1 MARHTLGAFLA
12 RVAVGLLF
20 FLSSRTTLFSGARRQ
35 QMRQTFIEAHVPF
48 PGMNAA
54 LVSTVEFVVSAGG
67 ALPRDSH
74 LAVLLRAWKAQ
85 H

>member
-1 MARHTLGAFLA
+1 
-12 RVAVGLLF
+12 
-20 FLSSRTTLFSGARRQ
+20 
-35 QMRQTFIEAHVPF
+35 
-48 PGMNAA
+48 MNAA

-85 H
+85 HWSAGSVANTSL